1 VNRSYMKKVIS
12 SICICFIFLG
22 GIAHAVSAPNDL
34 RIVAVDLDSIV
45 RVDAIDVSPIDIVAP
60 DYVYPKQF
68 MWGDCSWIDQVALA
82 AGWEKKHLKKVKM
95 ISARESG
102 CCPNRRG
109 GDAVDKFCNI
119 TKVTEWNHRSDTGL
133 MQLNGVHWLQSH
145 KHYAGLFCKKHN
157 ICTQEPLL
165 DAFTNLKMAKALFDV
180 VGWSAWGKQ
189 P

>member
-1 VNRSYMKKVIS
+1 MNRSYMKKIIASACV
-12 SICICFIFLG
+12 CFIWLG

-34 RIVAVDLDSIV
+34 RIVSVDLDSLV
-45 RVDAIDVSPIDIVAP
+45 RVDAIDIVAAE
-60 DYVYPKQF
+60 YVYPKQF

-82 AGWEKKHLKKVKM
+82 AGWLPKDLAMVKM

-102 CCPNRRG
+102 CCPNRKG

-133 MQLNGVHWLQSH
+133 MQLNGVHWLRSH
-145 KHYAGLFCKKHN
+145 KNYAGLFCKQYN
-157 ICTQEPLL
+157 ICEQQPLL
-165 DAFTNLKMAKALFDV
+165 DAYTNLRMAKILFDV
-180 VGWSAWGKQ
+180 VGWSAWVKQ